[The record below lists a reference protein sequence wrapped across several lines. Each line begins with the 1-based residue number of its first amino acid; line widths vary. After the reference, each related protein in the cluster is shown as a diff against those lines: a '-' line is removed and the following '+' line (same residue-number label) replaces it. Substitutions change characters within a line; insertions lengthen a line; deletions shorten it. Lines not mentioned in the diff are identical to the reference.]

1 MKDTLSPPA
10 AVSAA
15 RAAHPLLDPRLPSRD
30 PALARLW
37 IATYRKALREPEAWS
52 RMLSA
57 YAGPAGGEAPPGED
71 MAPYFREVDLYLDDL
86 LRLVPEALQRHL
98 EPLARTRRLND
109 MLSLFR
115 AVFEGPSPRIRY
127 EAQRKLFLSKIFFD
141 VEHCRSIRDGPRHQ
155 QRFESLLSE
164 AIWDGAD
171 AGGDVEICC
180 RLERSASGDDRL
192 EVGVP
197 RDEATRC
204 WRFQMRRLPPA
215 EGEAEVDV
223 FHYRSRFKK
232 ESILAPPTLDAGG
245 FLLLAEEPRWPSL
258 GGRSASIVSKMVRR
272 GLADPGMVQDVLGA
286 MFIVGDRRQA
296 YALERRLVAA
306 LGGPLRFRDR
316 VDTLRGERD
325 RAKLDHR
332 SSSGFRVLKSIVDI
346 LVEDP
351 SARVPYLFAVE
362 IQVFPLEAYLKT
374 LLDESFASH
383 TAYKRRQFLRDLI
396 PALFPPEIFGE
407 ETRLLGATT

>member
-1 MKDTLSPPA
+1 MTDSFSPSPG
-10 AVSAA
+10 VSAE
-15 RAAHPLLDPRLPSRD
+15 RGPHPLLDPRLPSRD

-37 IATYRKALREPEAWS
+37 IATYRKAIREPETWS
-52 RMLSA
+52 RMLAA
-57 YAGPAGGEAPPGED
+57 YARPAGGDAPSEED
-71 MAPYFREVDLYLDDL
+71 VAPFFREADLYLDDL
-86 LRLVPEALQRHL
+86 LRLVPEVLARHL
-98 EPLARTRRLND
+98 EPQARTRRLND

-155 QRFESLLSE
+155 QRFESLLSAALWRE
-164 AIWDGAD
+164 AD

-180 RLERSASGDDRL
+180 RLERTASGGDLL

-197 RDEATRC
+197 RDRATRC

-215 EGEAEVDV
+215 EGEGEVDV
-223 FHYRSRFKK
+223 YHYRSRFKK
-232 ESILAPPTLDAGG
+232 ESIPAPPTLDPGG

-258 GGRSASIVSKMVRR
+258 GGRSGSIVSKMIRR
-272 GLADPGMVQDVLGA
+272 GLPDPGMVQDVLGA

-296 YALERRLVAA
+296 YSLEHRLVAA

-351 SARVPYLFAVE
+351 SASVPYLFAVE